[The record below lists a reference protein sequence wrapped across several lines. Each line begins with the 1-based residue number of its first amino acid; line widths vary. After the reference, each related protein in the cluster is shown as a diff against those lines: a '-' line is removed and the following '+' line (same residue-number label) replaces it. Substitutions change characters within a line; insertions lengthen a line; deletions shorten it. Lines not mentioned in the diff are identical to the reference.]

1 MWAIDVALNTIS
13 EETLRSASY
22 IDSRLALCSSEQIVI
37 YITVSG
43 SLIPIRVMKP
53 DSIASMKLRI
63 QSSQGFVL
71 KRQKLVFG
79 GRELLRNDFLVKGI
93 NVWTTSEEEFEFRID
108 RHKNIGYLKRRIAK
122 KGKDFVSLQDP
133 ELFCDGKKLEDQRLI
148 DDISKN
154 NDVVIHLVVQKSAK
168 VRAKSV
174 EKDVLSS
181 KPPDKNSL
189 LEPVVINPNIKFPS
203 FVWDMIN
210 SASDGLARGRQ
221 PIRSFEIMGG
231 TYFIQDVSRNK
242 YVSIFKPVDE
252 EPMAVNNPHG
262 LPLSTNGE
270 GLKMG
275 T

>member
-1 MWAIDVALNTIS
+1 M
-13 EETLRSASY
+13 EGMCR
-22 IDSRLALCSSEQIVI
+22 
-37 YITVSG
+37 
-43 SLIPIRVMKP
+43 
-53 DSIASMKLRI
+53 
-63 QSSQGFVL
+63 
-71 KRQKLVFG
+71 
-79 GRELLRNDFLVKGI
+79 VKGKAK
-93 NVWTTSEEEFEFRID
+93 EEEFEFHID
-108 RHKNIGYLKRRIAK
+108 RHKNIGYLKHRIAK

-148 DDISKN
+148 DDIDDDRQVPKSN
-154 NDVVIHLVVQKSAK
+154 NLLRELQ
-168 VRAKSV
+168 
-174 EKDVLSS
+174 VLSS

-210 SASDGLARGRQ
+210 LASDGLARGRQ
-221 PIRSFEIMGG
+221 PIRSFEGMGG